1 MPGGVGAERRSAQS
15 IVIGMSSF
23 PVLFVCIGNVCRSPY
38 AELLLRQRLADL
50 GAEARF
56 EVGSAGLMAEIGEPM
71 HRRMGER
78 LVEAGASP
86 DGFVARQFAAAMV
99 PSTGLV
105 LALTKDIRSRV
116 LGEVPG
122 ALRRTFTVL
131 EFAALVDGAEPGLT
145 PRELVLDCGDRR
157 STAALAEFDV
167 ADPIHAPDEV
177 VARVAE
183 TLDHAVERIAT
194 SLAGTRD

>member
-1 MPGGVGAERRSAQS
+1 
-15 IVIGMSSF
+15 MSSF
-23 PVLFVCIGNVCRSPY
+23 PVLFVCLGNVCRSPY

-50 GAEARF
+50 GAASRF
-56 EVGSAGLMAEIGEPM
+56 DVASSGLMAEVGRPM

-78 LVEAGASP
+78 LVGAGASP
-86 DGFVARQFAAAMV
+86 DGFAARQFTNALV
-99 PSTGLV
+99 PPVGLV

-131 EFAALVDGAEPGLT
+131 EFAVLATGAPSGMT

-157 STAALAEFDV
+157 STAALEDFDV
-167 ADPIHAPDEV
+167 EDPIHAPDEV
-177 VARVAE
+177 VVRVSE
-183 TLDHAVERIAT
+183 TLDLAVERIAT
-194 SLAGTRD
+194 CLAETRD